1 MSKEPSA
8 TPYAWISARP
18 LQQIRAA
25 ITVLALGAGGLAR
38 AQEPPA
44 PPPPPPAPVESAA
57 PQPDAGEP
65 RFRELLERQRRLEEQ
80 VRSQQQILD
89 TLKKTAALP
98 PLATDTPASQ
108 HLAVPRGAVRGDDP
122 ELTAPL
128 AGYSDKNFFLRDR
141 HSWFVIVPKG
151 RVHIDWY
158 NFLNRGD
165 APAGVVGNSAADP
178 RPRDTI
184 FIKRARLGLAGTIAR
199 GIDFRVEND
208 FASQPTPGQ
217 YGTLTDA
224 DVVVN
229 YSPYI
234 RFEAGQ
240 FYVPFTLENATSENY
255 TDFMEKASP
264 VRYVAPLSRDLG
276 GMLLGDLPRAAG
288 RWYLGVFNG
297 DGPNIKNL
305 DNSPAIISRAF
316 FAPVSLVP
324 HHPAWT
330 ELIWLGGSIW
340 WQQTTNL
347 GGAAAPS
354 LSGAAQGDLSP
365 FTTQGGFTL
374 FNSNYGDGSDL
385 KTKQSIRDHLAPDGT
400 TLKYAFEVNVPLWKR
415 LGLRAEYMHQ
425 SIDVR
430 EYLDVNDGAGNLKR
444 TAGSAGNLAGW
455 GAYVEGYVW
464 IGGPLSVDL
473 PGLYQVPHWSGYV
486 PPPAPRWA
494 LMLAVKYEH
503 VEQDLTGLKAKD
515 PWLGKLALDTFSLGA
530 NFWVTRHTRFI
541 ADYVMNY
548 VGNIDA
554 PTAAVAFSK
563 NYFFKKIDNEL
574 LFRLDVHL

>member
-1 MSKEPSA
+1 MQGSA
-8 TPYAWISARP
+8 
-18 LQQIRAA
+18 LL
-25 ITVLALGAGGLAR
+25 LALCLSGGAR
-38 AQEPPA
+38 AQEPPR
-44 PPPPPPAPVESAA
+44 PPPVESAPA
-57 PQPDAGEP
+57 PASDDAP
-65 RFRELLERQRRLEEQ
+65 RLQELLERQRQLEAQ

-98 PLATDTPASQ
+98 PVATDTPALR
-108 HLAVPRGAVRGDDP
+108 HLAVPREAVRGDDP
-122 ELTAPL
+122 ELSAPL
-128 AGYSDKNFFLRDR
+128 AGYSDKSFFLRDR

-165 APAGVVGNSAADP
+165 APAGVVGNSASDP
-178 RPRDTI
+178 RASLRDTI

-199 GIDFRVEND
+199 GIDFRLEND
-208 FASQPTPGQ
+208 FASQPAPGQ

-224 DVVVN
+224 DVVIN

-240 FYVPFTLENATSENY
+240 FYVPFTLENVTSENY
-255 TDFMEKASP
+255 TDFMEKAAP
-264 VRYVAPLSRDLG
+264 VRYVAPLSRDIG

-288 RWYLGVFNG
+288 RWYLGLFNG

-305 DNSPAIISRAF
+305 DNSPALISRAF
-316 FAPVSLVP
+316 FAPVALVP
-324 HHPAWT
+324 RHPAWT
-330 ELIWLGGSIW
+330 ELIWLGASIW
-340 WQQTTNL
+340 WQETTNL

-354 LSGAAQGDLSP
+354 VSGATSGDLSP

-400 TLKYAFEVNVPLWKR
+400 TLKYAFEVNLPLWRR

-430 EYLDVNDGAGNLKR
+430 EYRDVNDGTGNLKR
-444 TAGSAGNLAGW
+444 TPGSLGNLAGW

-473 PGLYQVPHWSGYV
+473 PGLYQVPHWGGYV
-486 PPPAPRWA
+486 PPPPPRWA

-503 VEQDLTGLKAKD
+503 VEQDITGLKPKD

-541 ADYVMNY
+541 ADYVMSY

-554 PTAAVAFSK
+554 ATAALAFNK
-563 NYFFKKIDNEL
+563 NYLFKKIDNEL